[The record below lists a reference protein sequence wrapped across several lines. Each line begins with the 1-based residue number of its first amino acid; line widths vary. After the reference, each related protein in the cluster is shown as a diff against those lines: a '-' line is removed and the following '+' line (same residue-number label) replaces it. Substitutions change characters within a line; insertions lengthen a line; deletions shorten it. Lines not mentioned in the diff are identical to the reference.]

1 MGNHS
6 ETPSR
11 KTPWHIYPPTYGE
24 LDWLVPYDGENAV
37 IHHGHR
43 DPDDHSECGPSL
55 FCCEKSRELFTK
67 EFPNS
72 AEAGASWGI
81 TSAEHIASWIER
93 GVTLLYFVFC
103 DPVRPKGL
111 LAGGLSGEAAKQALF
126 KEIPLED
133 FADLAT
139 RIL

>member
-1 MGNHS
+1 M
-6 ETPSR
+6 
-11 KTPWHIYPPTYGE
+11 
-24 LDWLVPYDGENAV
+24 
-37 IHHGHR
+37 
-43 DPDDHSECGPSL
+43 
-55 FCCEKSRELFTK
+55 K

-111 LAGGLSGEAAKQALF
+111 LAGGLSGKAAKRALF

-133 FADLAT
+133 FTDQAT